1 MTQPIGLLQDLY
13 RACVKDHYRVQ
24 WVDSD
29 DGPANT
35 YERGH
40 GPSCRCRKLAMD
52 CDILLLLE
60 QIDKAEERHEQIP
73 I

>member
-1 MTQPIGLLQDLY
+1 
-13 RACVKDHYRVQ
+13 
-24 WVDSD
+24 
-29 DGPANT
+29 
-35 YERGH
+35 
-40 GPSCRCRKLAMD
+40 MD